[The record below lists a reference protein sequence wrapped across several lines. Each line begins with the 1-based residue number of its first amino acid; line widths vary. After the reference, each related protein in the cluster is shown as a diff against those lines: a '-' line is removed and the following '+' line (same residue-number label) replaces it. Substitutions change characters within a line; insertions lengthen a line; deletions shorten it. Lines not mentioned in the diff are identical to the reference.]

1 MYQVPVPPTF
11 SLPAFDASQRPVPPS
26 GWVQPAQGTLITPG
40 GIQTQQPPRAFC
52 SLPGGCPG
60 CWAAEVPAAPPLQQP
75 PLTEESLAV
84 GQFVVYG
91 GGESG
96 RVIIMDSQHATDNS
110 PVVAYLPGSNGWK
123 HPNQPGTWVPPVP
136 CRMALFDL
144 GGKGRFQGKSADSFK
159 RLLPEV
165 ALAGLRILRQ
175 WADSAHRKVIL
186 MGWSRG
192 ASWALRVA
200 VLEAKLLDGIWAF
213 VAYPTMKG
221 WGVQDPP
228 LVIAYETP

>member
-1 MYQVPVPPTF
+1 MGEF
-11 SLPAFDASQRPVPPS
+11 A
-26 GWVQPAQGTLITPG
+26 
-40 GIQTQQPPRAFC
+40 
-52 SLPGGCPG
+52 
-60 CWAAEVPAAPPLQQP
+60 
-75 PLTEESLAV
+75 
-84 GQFVVYG
+84 VYG
-91 GGESG
+91 GGESC
-96 RVIIMDSQHATDNS
+96 RVIIWDSPRATDNS
-110 PVVAYLPGSNGWK
+110 PVVAYLPGSNGWQ

-136 CRMALFDL
+136 CRMVLFAL
-144 GGKGRFQGKSADSFK
+144 GGRGRFQGKSADSFK

-213 VAYPTMKG
+213 AAYPTTYG
-221 WGVQDPP
+221 WDSQDPP
-228 LVIAYETP
+228 LVIAYGTPERF

>member
-1 MYQVPVPPTF
+1 MGEF
-11 SLPAFDASQRPVPPS
+11 A
-26 GWVQPAQGTLITPG
+26 
-40 GIQTQQPPRAFC
+40 
-52 SLPGGCPG
+52 
-60 CWAAEVPAAPPLQQP
+60 
-75 PLTEESLAV
+75 
-84 GQFVVYG
+84 VYG
-91 GGESG
+91 GGESC
-96 RVIIMDSQHATDNS
+96 RVIIWDSPRATDNS
-110 PVVAYLPGSNGWK
+110 PVVAYLPGSNGWN

-136 CRMALFDL
+136 CRMVLFDL
-144 GGKGRFQGKSADSFK
+144 GDKGRFQGRNADGFK

-213 VAYPTMKG
+213 AAYPTSYD
-221 WGVQDPP
+221 WDSQDPP
-228 LVIAYETP
+228 LVIAYGTPERVRPWGNQNANDCSCFPSTVCLL

>member
-11 SLPAFDASQRPVPPS
+11 SLPAFDASQTPVPPS
-26 GWVQPAQGTLITPG
+26 GWPFV
-40 GIQTQQPPRAFC
+40 IQTQQPPP
-52 SLPGGCPG
+52 LPAPTVTALQEGS
-60 CWAAEVPAAPPLQQP
+60 WAAEIPAAPPLQQP

-84 GQFVVYG
+84 GEFAVYG
-91 GGESG
+91 GGESC
-96 RVIIMDSQHATDNS
+96 RVIIWDSPRATDNS

-136 CRMALFDL
+136 CRMVLFDL
-144 GGKGRFQGKSADSFK
+144 GGKGRFQGRSSDSFK

-213 VAYPTMKG
+213 AAYPTAYG
-221 WGVQDPP
+221 WDTQDPP
-228 LVIAYETP
+228 LVIAYGTPDRF

>member
-1 MYQVPVPPTF
+1 MADSAVGTYVT
-11 SLPAFDASQRPVPPS
+11 VPPS
-26 GWVQPAQGTLITPG
+26 GWVQPAQRTLITPWST
-40 GIQTQQPPRAFC
+40 QMQQPPP
-52 SLPGGCPG
+52 LPAPTVTALQEGSR
-60 CWAAEVPAAPPLQQP
+60 AAEIPAAPPLQQP

-84 GQFVVYG
+84 GEFAVYG
-91 GGESG
+91 GGESC
-96 RVIIMDSQHATDNS
+96 RVIIWDSPRATDNS
-110 PVVAYLPGSNGWK
+110 PVVAYFPGSNGWQ
-123 HPNQPGTWVPPVP
+123 HSNQPATWVPPVP
-136 CRMALFDL
+136 CRMVLFDL
-144 GGKGRFQGKSADSFK
+144 GGKGRFQGRSSDSFK

-213 VAYPTMKG
+213 AAYPIAYS
-221 WGVQDPP
+221 WGTQDPP
-228 LVIAYETP
+228 LVIAYGTPERF